1 MLRHNRHNKFI
12 PCLSKKFKNWSFLW
26 ILIALLGLYAHV
38 IGLWFFFFFLL
49 LIHPCPGSLIPRP
62 AGRTL
67 KGGGKNFLPN
77 TANRAFLE
85 TVTEIT

>member
-38 IGLWFFFFFLL
+38 IGLWFFFFSPVNPSMSWQFD
-49 LIHPCPGSLIPRP
+49 S
-62 AGRTL
+62 
-67 KGGGKNFLPN
+67 
-77 TANRAFLE
+77 
-85 TVTEIT
+85 